1 MFVPMAGL
9 KMLLCRHIPP
19 PALLNV
25 WAHLKPC
32 VRQAD
37 VSALN
42 LVAFTEVPCDRW
54 EQKRTVIPMLG
65 LSMLQI
71 AASSALCQRPVQ
83 SMGHFSLFSLRVAS
97 IRGGN

>member
-1 MFVPMAGL
+1 MGSYSTSLSTVVWGGSVLPGGVSLWEQDEAQGVFVPMARL
-9 KMLLCRHIPP
+9 KMLLCKHIPP

-32 VRQAD
+32 ACQAD

-54 EQKRTVIPMLG
+54 E
-65 LSMLQI
+65 
-71 AASSALCQRPVQ
+71 
-83 SMGHFSLFSLRVAS
+83 
-97 IRGGN
+97 

>member
-1 MFVPMAGL
+1 MAKL

-19 PALLNV
+19 PALQNV

-32 VRQAD
+32 VCQAD

-42 LVAFTEVPCDRW
+42 PVPFAEVPCDRW
-54 EQKRTVIPMLG
+54 EQKGAVVPMSG

-71 AASSALCQRPVQ
+71 AACSALCQRPVQ
-83 SMGHFSLFSLRVAS
+83 SVGTFFSFPV
-97 IRGGN
+97 